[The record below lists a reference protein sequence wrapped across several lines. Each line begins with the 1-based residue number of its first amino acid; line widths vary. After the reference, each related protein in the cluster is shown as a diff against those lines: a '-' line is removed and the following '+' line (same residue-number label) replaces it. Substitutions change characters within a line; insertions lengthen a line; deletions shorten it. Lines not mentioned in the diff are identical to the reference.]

1 MKSWTPPTY
10 EMVEKVLASV
20 KIETDR
26 QYFFSRLRNPLWIE
40 PLRERGY
47 FNHPPGMK
55 HLPDGYVQYPHWPEM
70 TYLVCIAD
78 DVPDQVIQVVQS
90 LPKSDNPRVY
100 ENILDIALKINSADS
115 AKLLRKIIEYLELNH
130 QLHTRRF
137 PALLQHWTNLGL
149 FHEAFE
155 IAKKLIMFQ
164 EDPRKRDKEQIRKKT
179 PNAPGSMLDP
189 APRFHQGEYRQILE
203 NGVRPLAE
211 RKPLQVAYMLIG
223 AVAGMLQMG
232 THLDDFEKGKDEDF
246 SEIWCRRLD
255 KPNRDHEEVKVLLVQ
270 AMTYAC
276 EQVYDNAPK
285 SIVALDKALRT
296 QRWKIFKRLRQHLYA
311 LHPNDQTLPWIREL
325 ILGYNHYSNG
335 KYSYEF
341 QLMIRNAS
349 ERIGPRLLTEG
360 ERSDIFAAILRGPS
374 KNDFQEW
381 MGESYSEEAFQQRQL
396 HFHRVQL
403 RPFAALLTGEIRQ
416 YFEELDSIEGAKVIT
431 DDSYAPYGEMV
442 VGSVSYRSPKSIEEL
457 ESFTNE
463 ELLTYLND
471 WDEENREHQEKNSWL
486 VETNFSA
493 LAGVFQ
499 TFFKENISR
508 DEARLIY
515 WLTNRDNIGRPIY
528 VAAMLKAMLEFIKEK
543 NFDNLD
549 RWLEFCTWVLSHPDS
564 MRMDGQPEPQDESRD
579 HPDWGSSRRA
589 VVDFIDAC
597 VNEDTEAPISARD
610 GLATLLR
617 QACNQ
622 FDWRLDQDRPV
633 LLNLDDPITEAIN
646 NTRSRA
652 LESLINFGFWVRR
665 QLPEDPVIEVTTI
678 LADRI
683 AEDAKCPLRRPERAL
698 LGLHFGRLYFLSN
711 DWSVQQK
718 QAIFPQEQWGVW
730 RDAFGNFILYNSP
743 FMATYEVLRS
753 DFEFALEHL
762 DRLASAKDEGK
773 EVVDRLGQ
781 HLFTYYLW
789 GVFPLTGAD
798 SLLERYYNKTDDD
811 RQRWA
816 QLFDH
821 VGRSLNNSGKRLDK
835 VLTDRAIAYFDWRL
849 EAAEPQELQEF
860 TFWLE
865 AECLDPE
872 WRLRSFSK
880 VISAVKENDEG
891 HYMEVKS
898 LFDLLQDHLALVVE
912 CFAKIT
918 DFMDSDKHIF
928 MPVEEVKPIL
938 QAGLSAED
946 AEVRENAERA
956 RENLLRRSKFEFLNL
971 D

>member
-1 MKSWTPPTY
+1 MKSWTPPTF

-20 KIETDR
+20 KKETDR
-26 QYFFSRLRNPLWIE
+26 QYFFSRLRNPLWVE

-47 FNHPPGMK
+47 FNSPPGMK
-55 HLPDGYVQYPHWPEM
+55 RLPDGYVQYPHWPEM
-70 TYLVCIAD
+70 TYLVYIAD
-78 DVPDQVIQVVQS
+78 DAPDQVIQIVQS

-137 PALLQHWTNLGL
+137 SALLQHWTNLGL
-149 FHEAFE
+149 FYEAFE
-155 IAKKLIMFQ
+155 IAKKLIRFR

-179 PNAPGSMLDP
+179 PNAPGSILDP
-189 APRFHQGEYRQILE
+189 APRFHQGEYLEILE
-203 NGVRPLAE
+203 KGVRPLAE
-211 RKPLQVAYMLIG
+211 SKPLQVAGMLID
-223 AVAGMLQMG
+223 AVAGMIQMG

-255 KPNRDHEEVKVLLVQ
+255 KPNRDHEDVKEILVQ
-270 AMTYAC
+270 AMVYAC
-276 EQVYDNAPK
+276 EQVYDHAPE
-285 SIVALDKALRT
+285 SIAALDKVLRN

-325 ILGYNHYSNG
+325 ILAYNHYSNG
-335 KYSYEF
+335 KYSYEL
-341 QLMIRNAS
+341 QLMIRRAS
-349 ERIGPRLLTEG
+349 ERFGHSLLSEDIS
-360 ERSDIFAAILRGPS
+360 SDIFATILEGPS
-374 KNDFQEW
+374 KEEFQKW
-381 MGESYSEEAFQQRQL
+381 MGENYSEEAFQQRQR

-403 RPFAALLTGEIRQ
+403 RPFAALLRGKIRQ

-457 ESFTNE
+457 ESFANE
-463 ELLTYLND
+463 GLLTYLND
-471 WDEENREHQEKNSWL
+471 WAEENREHQEKNNWL

-499 TFFKENISR
+499 TFFKEKISR
-508 DEARLIY
+508 DEARLTY
-515 WLTNRDNIGRPIY
+515 WLTNRDKIERPIY
-528 VAAMLKAMLEFIKEK
+528 VAAILKAMLELIKEK
-543 NFDNLD
+543 DFDNLD

-597 VNEDTEAPISARD
+597 VNKDTEAPISARD
-610 GLATLLR
+610 GLVKLLR
-617 QACNQ
+617 QACSQ

-633 LLNLDDPITEAIN
+633 LLNRDDPITEAIN

-665 QLPEDPVIEVTTI
+665 QLPEDPVIEVTSI
-678 LADRI
+678 LASRI
-683 AEDAKCPLRRPERAL
+683 AEDTECPLRRPERAL
-698 LGLHFGRLYFLSN
+698 LGLHFGRLCFLSN
-711 DWSVQQK
+711 DWSIEQK
-718 QAIFPQEQWGVW
+718 HAIFPQEQWDVW

-743 FMATYEVLRS
+743 FKATYEVLRS
-753 DFEFALEHL
+753 DFEFALENL
-762 DRLASAKDEGK
+762 DRLASAEDDGK
-773 EVVDRLGQ
+773 EVVDRIGQ

-789 GVFPLTGAD
+789 EVFPLTGAD
-798 SLLERYYNKTDDD
+798 SLLERYYSKTNGD

-835 VLTDRAIAYFDWRL
+835 ELTDRAVAYFDWRL

-880 VISAVKENDEG
+880 VLSVVKEKDEG
-891 HYMEVKS
+891 HYMEVETLSKM
-898 LFDLLQDHLALVVE
+898 LQDHLALVAE

-918 DFMDSDKHIF
+918 DVMDRDKHLF
-928 MPVEEVKPIL
+928 VSEDEAKPIL
-938 QAGLSAED
+938 KAGLKAQD
-946 AEVRENAERA
+946 PKTRENAERA
-956 RENLLRRSKFEFLNL
+956 RENLLRLGRFDFLNL
-971 D
+971 E

>member
-1 MKSWTPPTY
+1 MKSWMPPTY

-179 PNAPGSMLDP
+179 PNAPGSLLDP

-335 KYSYEF
+335 KYSYEL

-549 RWLEFCTWVLSHPDS
+549 RWLEFSTWVLSHQDS
-564 MRMDGQPEPQDESRD
+564 LRVDGQPEPQDESRD

-633 LLNLDDPITEAIN
+633 LLNRDDLITEAIN

-718 QAIFPQEQWGVW
+718 QAIFPQEQWDVW

-821 VGRSLNNSGKRLDK
+821 VGRSLNNIGKRLDK

-849 EAAEPQELQEF
+849 EAAESQELQEF

-956 RENLLRRSKFEFLNL
+956 RENLLRRSRFEFLNL